1 MHHAQIHVRLRVAVK
16 QVYRIQIVEYF
27 LKKHGKRGPKVNVV
41 YGQSQIFLCVL
52 ISEVRLQKWLLAQET
67 VRA

>member
-52 ISEVRLQKWLLAQET
+52 ISEVRL
-67 VRA
+67 